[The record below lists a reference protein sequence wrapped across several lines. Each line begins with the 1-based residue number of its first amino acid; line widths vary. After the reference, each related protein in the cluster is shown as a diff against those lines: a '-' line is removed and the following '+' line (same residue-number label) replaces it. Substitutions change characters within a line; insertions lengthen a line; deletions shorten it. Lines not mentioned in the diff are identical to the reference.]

1 MRNKRAAKCEAL
13 RIKREAVWRCHYD
26 SSDHSDILN
35 VWGLNRCQEMS
46 SDRLLDRCMVKSI
59 LEDNH

>member
-1 MRNKRAAKCEAL
+1 MKVEDAKQ
-13 RIKREAVWRCHYD
+13 CHYD
-26 SSDHSDILN
+26 SSDYSDILN
-35 VWGLNRCQEMS
+35 VWGLNRCQERS